1 MNKALL
7 FTKRNLKEMK
17 RDPLIYIFCAGF
29 PIVMVLLFQVILH
42 YSQGSG
48 KTTMFEVKSLIPGIM
63 VFSFSMLMLMSS
75 LLISKDKSTAFL
87 KRLYTSPMKNKDYII
102 GYFIPFFIIGLIQ
115 SVICII
121 LGYIFGATSNTGFI
135 PFYKSIL
142 LILAMIPIMSINI
155 FVGMIFGAILNDKS
169 APGISSIF
177 ISLSGIIG
185 GAWMPLET
193 MGNFEVIAEC
203 LPFYPSVYLGRC
215 VTHASHA
222 LVDELGNT
230 TYYSFSDRGLLFL
243 FITFIYLVIVVVI
256 TIIFFNKRLKK
267 DC

>member
-1 MNKALL
+1 MNKAIL
-7 FTKRNLKEMK
+7 FTKRNLKEMM

-29 PIVMVLLFQVILH
+29 PIAMVLLFQVILH
-42 YSQGSG
+42 YSGDG
-48 KTTMFEVKSLIPGIM
+48 KTVIFEVKSLIPGIM
-63 VFSFSMLMLMSS
+63 VFSYSILMLMSS

-87 KRLYTSPMKNKDYII
+87 KRLYTSPMKSKDYII

-121 LGYIFGATSNTGFI
+121 LGYIFGATSKTGFI
-135 PFYKSIL
+135 PIYKALL
-142 LILAMIPIMSINI
+142 LILVMIPIMTINI
-155 FVGMIFGAILNDKS
+155 FIGLIFGAILNDKA

-193 MGNFEVIAEC
+193 MGDFEVIAEC

-215 VTHASHA
+215 ITHATHV
-222 LVDELGNT
+222 LTDELGNT
-230 TYYSFSDRGLLFL
+230 TYYAFSDRGLLFL
-243 FITFIYLVIVVVI
+243 LITFGYLFIFGLL
-256 TIIFFNKRLKK
+256 TILFFNKRLKN